1 MAGGKETPRQKM
13 IGMMYLVLT
22 AMLALNVS
30 KSILDAFITIDE
42 QALEQNNVLVKSIN
56 GIGSTIS
63 FRVQDPQSMKTARE
77 IDTIYQAV
85 KVVSNKVDDHFYSEM
100 NRLMAETEG
109 DNSWF
114 KKDNKTQLTTYRPL
128 QEIGKKDDYDTPS
141 RLFGLDEGKGKKD
154 GMLLRQKL
162 IDYRNE
168 LILTS
173 AHDVKDD
180 KNIVH
185 SFGKEVLKDY
195 KTFAA
200 HLKQDK
206 HPNTIVLLEM
216 YSSLTKPEKII
227 QGRDKEN
234 KPWNVAMFFH
244 QPMIGVVSTMTSMR
258 NDIRVAQE
266 KASKMLL
273 SRIDKP
279 MMNINKIDAQVLAS
293 TQYLNVGEKLDI
305 SIGIVAYDSTKKY
318 PAKYRMA
325 TSGDYVIA
333 DSGSFTLNAG
343 SPGERNLEG
352 FLDVEINGEVTP
364 LPFSFKYTVG
374 KPSASVAAPELNVMY
389 RGYDNKIQAVASGY
403 PPSDV
408 TTSCSGCS
416 SFSKS
421 GDLYIAKVK
430 GGKEATIY
438 VKAAGKTI
446 GEQKFRI
453 KPLPKPQPYF
463 GGQTYGKKTI
473 KTGILKQ
480 TPPLTAKLADSPLN
494 VSFSVK
500 SFSLDVIVNG
510 NIVSDKSKGGSLTP
524 KMKNMVK
531 NSKRGQKIYI
541 YDVKVAGPD
550 GKEKSIGGLTLKV
563 I

>member
-1 MAGGKETPRQKM
+1 
-13 IGMMYLVLT
+13 V
-22 AMLALNVS
+22 
-30 KSILDAFITIDE
+30 F
-42 QALEQNNVLVKSIN
+42 
-56 GIGSTIS
+56 
-63 FRVQDPQSMKTARE
+63 
-77 IDTIYQAV
+77 
-85 KVVSNKVDDHFYSEM
+85 
-100 NRLMAETEG
+100 
-109 DNSWF
+109 
-114 KKDNKTQLTTYRPL
+114 
-128 QEIGKKDDYDTPS
+128 
-141 RLFGLDEGKGKKD
+141 DEGKGKKD

-173 AHDVKDD
+173 AHDVRDD

-200 HLKQDK
+200 HLEQDK

-333 DSGSFTLNAG
+333 DSGSFTLNAS

-374 KPSASVAAPELNVMY
+374 KPSASIAAPELNVLY

>member
-30 KSILDAFITIDE
+30 NSILDAFITIDE
-42 QALEQNNVLVKSIN
+42 QSLEQNSTLVKSIN
-56 GIGSTIS
+56 GIGATIS
-63 FRVQDPQSMKTARE
+63 FRMQDPQSMKTARE
-77 IDTIYQAV
+77 IDKIYQEV
-85 KVVSNKVDDHFYSEM
+85 KKVSNKVDDHFNSEM
-100 NRLMAETEG
+100 NRLMEATEG
-109 DNSWF
+109 EKSWF
-114 KKDNKTQLTTYRPL
+114 TKDPKTQLTKYKAL
-128 QEIGKKDDYDTPS
+128 QDIEKKDDYDTPS
-141 RLFGLDEGKGKKD
+141 RLFGGVAGKGKAD

-162 IDYRNE
+162 IDYRDE

-173 AHDVKDD
+173 ADSVKDD

-185 SFGKEVLKDY
+185 VFGKEKLKDY
-195 KTFAA
+195 KTFKAF
-200 HLKQDK
+200 LTKDK
-206 HPNTIVLLEM
+206 HPNTIDLLDI
-216 YSSLTKPEKII
+216 YRSLTKKETKV
-227 QGRDKEN
+227 QGADKER
-234 KPWNVAMFFH
+234 KPWNVAMFYH
-244 QPMIGVVSTMTSMR
+244 QPMVGVVSTMTSLR

-305 SIGIVAYDSTKKY
+305 EIGIVAYDSTKKY
-318 PAKYRMA
+318 PAKYRMGE
-325 TSGDYVIA
+325 SGDYVIA
-333 DSGSFTLNAG
+333 DSGAFTLNAG
-343 SPGERNLEG
+343 SPGERQLEG

-389 RGYDNKIQAVASGY
+389 RGYDNKIQATASGY

-453 KPLPKPQPYF
+453 MPMPKPQPYF

-473 KTGILKQ
+473 KSGILRQ

-494 VSFSVK
+494 VKFSVK
-500 SFSLDVIVNG
+500 SFTLDVIING
-510 NIVSDKSKGGSLTP
+510 KIITQKAKSGTLTP

-531 NSKRGQKIYI
+531 NAKKGQKVYI
-541 YDVKVAGPD
+541 SDVMIAGPD
-550 GKEKSIGGLTLKV
+550 GKSKPIGGLTFKV